1 MRVSCLQENLSRGLN
16 IVGRAVSPRST
27 LPVLGNI
34 LLATDEGRLKL
45 AATNLEIGIS
55 CWIGAKVEDEGA
67 VTVPSRLL
75 GEFVNQLP
83 AERIDMD
90 LSVRTLML
98 NLKCARYDTNIK
110 GIDASEFPII
120 PTSDGA
126 DAIRIEADTLR
137 KMINQVAFAAA
148 TDESRPTLT
157 GVHARFHGNR
167 LTLAATDGFRLA
179 VRGTELAVTV
189 PEKTEVIIPAR
200 ALSELSRIIGL
211 LPKAE
216 GDAQMVEITIASA
229 RNQILFHLPDVD
241 MVSQLIDANFPNYE
255 AIIPKSF
262 ATRTIIDTQPTLR
275 ALRVA
280 NLFARDSSNIVR
292 FQMTPGHD
300 GAPANLTMTATS
312 AEFGRQSGQPGRH
325 HRRTRVGDRLQRPL
339 HAGGAQ
345 HHRRAADCAGD
356 HPPQRARRRP
366 PGRRR
371 PRRVHLRRHA
381 DAHQPLASQI

>member
-45 AATNLEIGIS
+45 AATNLEIGIV
-55 CWIGAKVEDEGA
+55 CWIGAKVEDDGS
-67 VTVPSRLL
+67 VTVPARLL
-75 GEFVNQLP
+75 SEFVGQLP

-126 DAIRIEADTLR
+126 EAIRIEAETLR
-137 KMINQVAFAAA
+137 KMINQVVFAAA

-157 GVHARFHGNR
+157 GVNARFNGKR

-179 VRGTELAVTV
+179 VRSTELAAAV
-189 PEKTEVIIPAR
+189 PEKSEVIIPAR
-200 ALSELSRIIGL
+200 ALAELSRIIGL

-216 GDAQMVEITIASA
+216 GEPQMVEITIASA

-262 ATRTIIDTQPTLR
+262 ATRTIIDTQATLR

-292 FQMTPGHD
+292 FQMTPGHE
-300 GAPANLTMTATS
+300 GAPASLTMTATS
-312 AEFGRQSGQPGRH
+312 AESGDNLANLDAIIEGPEGEIAFNGRYMLDVLNVIDEPQIALETTRASAPGIVRP
-325 HRRTRVGDRLQRPL
+325 VGVGPEEFTCVVMPMHISR
-339 HAGGAQ
+339 
-345 HHRRAADCAGD
+345 
-356 HPPQRARRRP
+356 
-366 PGRRR
+366 
-371 PRRVHLRRHA
+371 
-381 DAHQPLASQI
+381 

>member
-1 MRVSCLQENLSRGLN
+1 MRLSCLQDNLSRGLN

-55 CWIGAKVEDEGA
+55 CWIGAMVEDEGA
-67 VTVPSRLL
+67 VTVPARLL

-83 AERIDMD
+83 PERIDMD

-120 PTSDGA
+120 PTNEGLDV
-126 DAIRIEADTLR
+126 IRIEAETLR
-137 KMINQVAFAAA
+137 TMINQVAFAAA

-157 GVHARFHGNR
+157 GINVRFNGKR

-179 VRGTELAVTV
+179 VRSTDLAAAV
-189 PEKTEVIIPAR
+189 PERTEVIVPAR

-216 GDAQMVEITIASA
+216 GEIQMVDITIAAA

-255 AIIPKSF
+255 AIIPKSHS
-262 ATRTIIDTQPTLR
+262 TRTVIDTQAALR

-292 FQMTPGHD
+292 FQMTPGSE
-300 GAPANLTMTATS
+300 GVPGNLTMTATS
-312 AEFGRQSGQPGRH
+312 AESGDNLANLDAFIEGPEGEIAFNGRYMLDVLNAITEPQVALETTRASAPGVVRP
-325 HRRTRVGDRLQRPL
+325 VGVGPEEFTCVVMPM
-339 HAGGAQ
+339 HMS
-345 HHRRAADCAGD
+345 H
-356 HPPQRARRRP
+356 
-366 PGRRR
+366 
-371 PRRVHLRRHA
+371 
-381 DAHQPLASQI
+381 

>member
-1 MRVSCLQENLSRGLN
+1 LQENLSRGLN

-45 AATNLEIGIS
+45 AATNLEIGIV
-55 CWIGAKVEDEGA
+55 CWIGAKVEDDGA
-67 VTVPSRLL
+67 VTAPARLL
-75 GEFVNQLP
+75 SEFVSQLP

-126 DAIRIEADTLR
+126 EVIRIEAETLR

-157 GVHARFHGNR
+157 GVNARFNDKR

-179 VRGTELAVTV
+179 VRSTELATAA
-189 PEKTEVIIPAR
+189 PEKSEVIIPSR
-200 ALSELSRIIGL
+200 ALTELSRIIGL
-211 LPKAE
+211 LPKTE
-216 GDAQMVEITIASA
+216 GEAQMVEITIASA

-262 ATRTIIDTQPTLR
+262 ATRTIIDTQAALR

-300 GAPANLTMTATS
+300 GAPASLTMTATS
-312 AEFGRQSGQPGRH
+312 AESGDNLANLDVIIEGPEGEIAFNGRYMLDVLNVIDEPQIALETTRASAPGVVRP
-325 HRRTRVGDRLQRPL
+325 VGVGPEEFTCVVMPMHISR
-339 HAGGAQ
+339 
-345 HHRRAADCAGD
+345 
-356 HPPQRARRRP
+356 
-366 PGRRR
+366 
-371 PRRVHLRRHA
+371 
-381 DAHQPLASQI
+381 